1 MFNSKRTR
9 VRVAFA
15 SALAAS
21 YLLWSIARLRFDD
34 TSRPSLQP
42 DQPLPQ
48 MQLPCRSLPGT
59 DEVLII
65 LRSGSTELNDRLAI
79 HLSTSVRC
87 FPNYLIF
94 SDLEENYGE
103 EHILDAL
110 ADVDPGIVKENPD
123 FELYRR
129 LQKGGRISLTP
140 SELAGPPDTFA
151 SLSGKTDNPGW
162 KLDKWKFLPMVNK
175 TLHERPNMKWYVFV
189 EADTFLLWSA
199 LQRYLDLLD
208 PTEPIYAGSPTF
220 VGGVMFAHGGSG
232 FVVSQPALRMVVNHY
247 ATHKAEIEKFTD
259 SHWAGDCVLG
269 KAFTDSG
276 IPLTNAWP
284 AMQGDYPGIVQYA
297 GAVGSDEDTSRLW
310 CGISVSYHHMS
321 AAMIEELW
329 VFEQDWAAKN
339 DPVRK
344 VFMRPKLPRADYY
357 ITEYRYLT
365 TQRHL
370 HLICHAS
377 NDGPA
382 RRLG

>member
-208 PTEPIYAGSPTF
+208 PGSPTF

-344 VFMRPKLPRADYY
+344 VFMRPKLSRADYY